1 MLDRLKQLQVEA
13 LSEVA
18 NTTDLKELND
28 LRVEYLGK
36 KGPIQGL
43 SSMMGSLTI
52 EEKKELFPLR
62 ISFRISAISTNGKGF
77 LFILSGSSI
86 KL

>member
-1 MLDRLKQLQVEA
+1 MIEKINGLKEEIQKKCQIV
-13 LSEVA
+13 SS
-18 NTTDLKELND
+18 TKELND

-52 EEKKELFPLR
+52 E
-62 ISFRISAISTNGKGF
+62 
-77 LFILSGSSI
+77 
-86 KL
+86 